1 MQVDTFR
8 EQLAKVG
15 EEFVEEKDKKIA
27 LYCTG
32 GIRCEKAS
40 AWMKH
45 NGFRNVHHVKGG
57 IIDYRHQVEQEG
69 LENKFLGTN
78 FVFDERL
85 GERIGDEVISNCHLC
100 KKQKSDQYYHCAYVP
115 CHALH
120 LACDDCHNNKHGY
133 CSTHCRLADKLPKR
147 ITKHVARYVSR
158 KNRAAPLFRK
168 RRAV

>member
-1 MQVDTFR
+1 
-8 EQLAKVG
+8 
-15 EEFVEEKDKKIA
+15 
-27 LYCTG
+27 
-32 GIRCEKAS
+32 
-40 AWMKH
+40 MKH
-45 NGFRNVHHVKGG
+45 NGFHNVHHVKGG
-57 IIDYRHQVEQEG
+57 IIDYRHQVEQED

-120 LACDDCHNNKHGY
+120 LACDDCRNNKHGY
-133 CSTHCRLADKLPKR
+133 CSTRCRLVDKLPDR
-147 ITKHVARYVSR
+147 ITKRVARYTSR
-158 KNRAAPLFRK
+158 KARKQPLFRK